1 MDQSTIVSADISCQL
16 LGAAGLVL
24 DPGKREV
31 RRDGQKLYLE
41 LREYQLLEYLLRNK
55 NRIVPRDEILQE
67 VWGKDILNHTLDA
80 RMSALRKKIDHD
92 FPVKVLYTI
101 SRKGYLL
108 IDHSTT
114 HENENQ

>member
-1 MDQSTIVSADISCQL
+1 MDQSTIVSADTSCQL

-24 DPGKREV
+24 DLGKREV

-108 IDHSTT
+108 IDHATT